1 MRRPAI
7 RLAVIGFALELVA
20 AACGGG
26 GGGPSMTT
34 GAARELR
41 TAVDTVHAAVAS
53 GDRGQAV
60 DALATLQT
68 TVTQL
73 RRRSQVS
80 ADRAA
85 TILAAAADVEAEL
98 GLMPTTTTSTSTT
111 TTTTTTPDD
120 HPHKKDHGPGGR
132 D

>member
-1 MRRPAI
+1 
-7 RLAVIGFALELVA
+7 VIGFALALVA

-26 GGGPSMTT
+26 GSPSLTT
-34 GAARELR
+34 GAARELS
-41 TAVDTVHAAVAS
+41 TAVGTVHAAVAS
-53 GDRGQAV
+53 GDRGRAV

-85 TILAAAADVEAEL
+85 TILAAAASAEAEL

-111 TTTTTTPDD
+111 TTTTTTATPDD
-120 HPHKKDHGPGGR
+120 HPPKKKDHGPGGR
-132 D
+132 G